1 MDQNTKEPSVLD
13 YVKSKL
19 FFWRGQKIEIP
30 AIDALGEEHDR
41 SRFDGEDFL
50 PSPLERKG
58 IKLAFLHVDRGNL
71 KIVVLGMASLFFALV
86 AQLALEPPSRGVTA
100 GLLFYLIAGGWM
112 SYLAMKGFWSIA
124 DLPKV
129 DWVPEPM
136 TVNKVALWASI
147 PLILVAFVSFGGNRF
162 TLLNVLLWFL
172 AFFAMMRA
180 FWLSEKPLLVG
191 LSQIG
196 ERIRRV
202 FSKGVTISPWTF
214 LLLLAFGVA
223 AFFRFYHLSEVPKE
237 MFSDHAEKLLDVM
250 DVLAGQTHIFF
261 VRNTGREAFQF
272 YLTALIIKVFGTGIS
287 FLSLKLGTG
296 LAGLF
301 TLLFI
306 YLLGKEIATPRVG
319 LFAMFFAGISY
330 WLNVISRVAL
340 RFTLYPFFAAP
351 ALYFLIRGLRRRS
364 RNDLI
369 LSGVAVGLGL
379 HGYSPFRFVPLVIVI
394 GVIIYLLHRQ
404 SKGARKQIFLGLILL
419 GFVSFVVFLPLLRF
433 IMSNPEIFTY
443 RTLTRLTSIEQPLPG
458 NPIMIFLKNLGS
470 AMIMFFWDNGEIWVH
485 SVPHRPALGVVSAV
499 LLFFGALGVL
509 LRYLRQRNW
518 VDIFILVSIPLLMMP
533 SVLSLAFPA
542 ENPSLNRTGGAAI
555 PVFLLIGLGFDSFLR
570 IFKKY
575 LPTVIGRITI
585 FSFCTVLLM
594 ISVWQNYN
602 LVFNQYDREFK
613 QGAWNSSEMGH
624 VIHSFAETIG
634 DKDHAWVVPYPY
646 WVDTRLVGIN
656 AGFPRKDYALWPED
670 ISETLSV
677 NDVKLFL
684 LKPEDQDTLDMLG
697 EIYPDGYVKEYNSA
711 VEGKNFL
718 MYFVPASMGGGDV
731 EIDDEVEP

>member
-58 IKLAFLHVDRGNL
+58 IKPAFLHVDRGDL
-71 KIVVLGMASLFFALV
+71 KIVVLGLASLFFALV

-162 TLLNVLLWFL
+162 TLLNV
-172 AFFAMMRA
+172 
-180 FWLSEKPLLVG
+180 
-191 LSQIG
+191 
-196 ERIRRV
+196 
-202 FSKGVTISPWTF
+202 SKGVTISPWTF